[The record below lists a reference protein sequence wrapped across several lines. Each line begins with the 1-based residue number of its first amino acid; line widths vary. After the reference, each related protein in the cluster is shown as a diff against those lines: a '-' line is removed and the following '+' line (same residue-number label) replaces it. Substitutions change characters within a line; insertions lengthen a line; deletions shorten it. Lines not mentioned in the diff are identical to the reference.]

1 MQTRNKLMGLCG
13 TLILVSAIGCAQKN
27 VQTYLGAKLARDEI
41 AILTADRSADAN
53 VVIRRVNGV
62 DTLRDRSPKIE
73 VLPGTQIVRV
83 EVSKLGGSNDAYADT
98 RSINTITFDALP
110 GRAYSVRGKFVD
122 GIGQVWVL
130 DDRNA
135 LVPMIIAPPER

>member
-13 TLILVSAIGCAQKN
+13 ILVLISALGCTQKN
-27 VQTYLGAKLARDEI
+27 VQTYLGAKLAKDEI

-62 DTLRDRSPKIE
+62 DTMRDRPPQIE

-98 RSINTITFDALP
+98 RSINTITFEALP

-122 GIGQVWVL
+122 GIGQVWIV

-135 LVPMIIAPPER
+135 LVPMITAAPER

>member
-13 TLILVSAIGCAQKN
+13 TLVLVSALGCTQKN
-27 VQTYLGAKLARDEI
+27 VQTYLGAKLAKDEI

-62 DTLRDRSPKIE
+62 DTLRDRPPQIE

-98 RSINTITFDALP
+98 RSINTISFEALA
-110 GRAYSVRGKFVD
+110 GRAYRVRGKFVD
-122 GIGQVWVL
+122 GIGQVWVV
-130 DDRNA
+130 DDRNTM
-135 LVPMIIAPPER
+135 VPGITAAPER